1 MSALYQDLPPKVC
14 PSCKVILPRVLKQV
28 SCYNCGYQFTHL
40 QTDDT
45 SEDTQSL
52 PVSRT
57 GKNRS
62 RAQQGATLIYLIS
75 IILVVFIVAAG
86 IHAGISLPIRFSG
99 VAPTP
104 TLAYPIPKSTPLFA
118 DSFVNDAFG
127 WNLQSVPGD
136 YAVAVGNG
144 TLTLVDDNR
153 TLLWDLLP
161 GERTYGDFTLTVNA
175 VLSEGDQNNGYGVYI
190 RGASNKDTDLAV
202 YYRFELY
209 GDASYAIFKG
219 TLDRSGK
226 STSTKI
232 VDYTLNSAI
241 QQQGKINHLMIIA
254 KGPTMS
260 LIVNDHMIKTFSD
273 PSYSSGSIA
282 LFVSN
287 LPEAKAGAQVQFSQ
301 FAMYPVQVRT

>member
-14 PSCKVILPRVLKQV
+14 PSCKVLLPRVLKQV
-28 SCYNCGYQFTHL
+28 SCYNCGFQFTNL
-40 QTDDT
+40 QTNDT
-45 SEDTQSL
+45 SEGTQSL
-52 PVSRT
+52 PVLRK

-62 RAQQGATLIYLIS
+62 RARKGATFAYLIS
-75 IILVVFIVAAG
+75 IILVVFLVAAG
-86 IHAGISLPIRFSG
+86 IRIEISLRTSG
-99 VAPTP
+99 VAPAP
-104 TLAYPIPKSTPLFA
+104 KLAYPIPKSAPLFA

-144 TLTLVDDNR
+144 TLTLVDDNH

-175 VLSEGDQNNGYGVYI
+175 VLSKGDQNNGYGVYI
-190 RGASNKDTDLAV
+190 RGASDKDTDLAV

-209 GDASYAIFKG
+209 GDASYAIFKC
-219 TLDRSGK
+219 TLDGSGK

-241 QQQGKINHLMIIA
+241 QQQGKINHMMIIA

-260 LIVNDHMIKTFSD
+260 LIVNDHLIKTFSD

-287 LPEAKAGAQVQFSQ
+287 LPEAKAVAKVQFSQ
-301 FAMYPVQVRT
+301 FAIFPVQVRT

>member
-14 PSCKVILPRVLKQV
+14 PSCKVILPRVLRQV
-28 SCYNCGYQFTHL
+28 SCYNCGYQFTNL
-40 QTDDT
+40 QKNDT
-45 SEDTQSL
+45 SEGTQFH

-62 RAQQGATLIYLIS
+62 GARKGATFAYLIS

-86 IHAGISLPIRFSG
+86 IRIEISLRTSG
-99 VAPTP
+99 VAPAHK
-104 TLAYPIPKSTPLFA
+104 LAYPIPKSTPLFA

-144 TLTLVDDNR
+144 ALTLEDDNH

-241 QQQGKINHLMIIA
+241 QQKGKMNHLMIIA

-260 LIVNDHMIKTFSD
+260 LIVNDQLIKTFSD
-273 PSYSSGSIA
+273 PSYSTGSIA

-287 LPEAKAGAQVQFSQ
+287 LPEAKAGAQAQFSQ